1 MEAAVRAAKDAF
13 PAWSSKSPLERS
25 RIMNKLAD
33 LIEHD
38 LEEFAQAE
46 SRDQGKNVNC
56 SSQIHCL
63 DEHWNRGR
71 GPDF

>member
-1 MEAAVRAAKDAF
+1 
-13 PAWSSKSPLERS
+13 
-25 RIMNKLAD
+25 MNKLAD

-46 SRDQGKNVNC
+46 SKDQGKNVNC